1 MKTIAL
7 IVAWTWIALPLAW
20 GVYQSVQ
27 KSMPLF
33 DGQSPTT
40 KATVCFP
47 SDSNSDRRLLAA
59 LPVFIRGSALPSVG
73 ELLGGS

>member
-33 DGQSPTT
+33 DGQSQRT
-40 KATVCFP
+40 KVTVCFP
-47 SDSNSDRRLLAA
+47 TDSNSDPRMLAA
-59 LPVFIRGSALPSVG
+59 QPVFIRESALPSVG
-73 ELLGGS
+73 SF